1 MTMAKNMNIILK
13 EIAPITWAYSIDYF
27 TLFQLH
33 IQSNWEKK
41 KKNYGSM
48 FKQVT
53 TTSKAIYK
61 LKNN

>member
-41 KKNYGSM
+41 KNYGSM